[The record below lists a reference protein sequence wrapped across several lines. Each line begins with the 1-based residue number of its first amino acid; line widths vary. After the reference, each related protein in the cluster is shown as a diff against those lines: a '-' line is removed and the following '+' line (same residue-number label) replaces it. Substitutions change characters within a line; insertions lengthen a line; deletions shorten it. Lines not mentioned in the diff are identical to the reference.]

1 MIGTTEGLE
10 PLCSL
15 ESITR
20 RSTRGTEVFTETEV
34 DEEEESEGESED
46 MGGR

>member
-1 MIGTTEGLE
+1 LGKD
-10 PLCSL
+10 
-15 ESITR
+15 TR
-20 RSTRGTEVFTETEV
+20 RRTRGTEVFTETEL